1 MQSDCKPYLRR
12 YYDTTKNKK
21 NNMEVT
27 RIFDLLDYACENY
40 PRPDCLVS
48 KVDGEWKPVST
59 DEYRRMSTLLAYGL
73 LALGVKKGD
82 KIASVSNNRPE
93 WNFIDMAIAM
103 TGAVHVPVYPTISS
117 NDYDF
122 ILNHSEVKFAF
133 ISDAIAYRRV
143 SAVKDNIKSL
153 ERIFSFNDIEGV
165 ESWNAVLELGKQ
177 NADKYHKILEM
188 AKEAVDTDDVCSIIY
203 TSGTTGISKGAML
216 THRNFTSNAIAS
228 CVILGLDHNDKVLS
242 VLPLCHVYERCF
254 IYQYQYLGIGIY
266 YAQNLGTIVQNLC
279 EIKANGVNTV
289 PRVAEKIVEGF
300 MKEGAKFT
308 GEQKELFDKAVALG
322 REWDHDK
329 PESYY
334 KEIAALDEPIYKHW
348 REDFFGG
355 NMKFFGC
362 GGAAISPNLSR
373 MLWAAGVKVCEG
385 YGLTETSPVVA
396 HASVKNHK
404 FTSVGP
410 VISNEIVKIADDG
423 EILVKGP
430 NVMKGYYKNPEA
442 TAEAIDKDGFFHT
455 GDVGYLSEG
464 NYLHITDRKKEIFKT
479 SSGKYI
485 APAMIE
491 GKAKESQY
499 ISQICM
505 VGENQKFAS
514 ALISPDFEALKIYLS
529 GIGVEANNLSN
540 SEIAARAEV
549 IALIDDEIQKV
560 NKTIGKVE
568 QIAKFHVVPDVW
580 TADGGELTQTQK
592 LKRKAIAEK
601 YKAVID
607 DIYLQDR
614 ASK

>member
-1 MQSDCKPYLRR
+1 
-12 YYDTTKNKK
+12 
-21 NNMEVT
+21 MEVT
-27 RIFDLLDYACENY
+27 RIFDLLNYACEKY
-40 PRPDCLVS
+40 PRPDCLASKIDGQWVS
-48 KVDGEWKPVST
+48 VST
-59 DEYRRMSTLLAYGL
+59 EEYRMKAKWLAYGL
-73 LALGVKKGD
+73 LTLGVQKGD
-82 KIASVSNNRPE
+82 KIATVSNNRPE
-93 WNFIDMAIAM
+93 WNYVDMAIAM
-103 TGAVHVPVYPTISS
+103 TGAIHVPVYPTISS
-117 NDYDF
+117 GDYDF
-122 ILNHSEVKFAF
+122 ILNHSEVKMAF
-133 ISDAIAYRRV
+133 ISDVTAYRRV

-153 ERIFSFNDIEGV
+153 EHIFSFNEIEGV
-165 ESWNAVLELGKQ
+165 ENWNTVLELGKQ
-177 NADKYHKILEM
+177 NENKYANILSDIM
-188 AKEAVDTDDVCSIIY
+188 ASVLPDDVCSIIY

-216 THRNFTSNAIAS
+216 THKNFVSNAIAS
-228 CVILGLDHNDKVLS
+228 CEILGLNHNDKILS
-242 VLPLCHVYERCF
+242 VLPMCHVYERCF

-279 EIKANGVNTV
+279 EIQANGVNTV
-289 PRVAEKIVEGF
+289 PRVTEKIVEGF

-308 GEQKELFDKAVALG
+308 GEKKELFDKAVALG
-322 REWDHDK
+322 REWEHEGK
-329 PESYY
+329 SEEYY
-334 KEIAALDEPIYKHW
+334 KEIEALDEPIYKHW

-355 NMKFFGC
+355 HLKFLGC

-385 YGLTETSPVVA
+385 YGLTETSPVIA
-396 HASVKNHK
+396 HASVKKHR

-442 TAEAIDKDGFFHT
+442 TAEAIDADGFFHT

-491 GKAKESQY
+491 GKAKESPY

-514 ALISPDFEALKIYLS
+514 AIISPDFEAIKIYLQ
-529 GIGVEANNLSN
+529 GMGVDAQKMTNTQ
-540 SEIAARAEV
+540 IAACEETV
-549 IALIDDEIQKV
+549 KLIDAEIQKV

-568 QIAKFHVVPDVW
+568 QIAKFHVVADVW
-580 TADGGELTQTQK
+580 SADGGELTQTQK
-592 LKRKAIAEK
+592 LKRKAIAAK
-601 YKAVID
+601 YKDIID
-607 DIYLQDR
+607 SIYSQDR